1 MPAMTMRQPRAV
13 SQMTVLVQ
21 RTVSCRSQVK
31 YTQWGMAPSH
41 AQKRSLLLENCKA
54 SPFCELR

>member
-1 MPAMTMRQPRAV
+1 MTMRQPKAE

-21 RTVSCRSQVK
+21 RTVSCRNQVK